1 MNNNPKRYCRNPEV
15 AFAQMGDEL
24 VMMSEQQGQYLG
36 LNAIAADI
44 WELLDT
50 PKDFAQLCSALQQ
63 KYQVTTEQCETDVQR
78 FLAQMCEHQLL
89 VTQG

>member
-1 MNNNPKRYCRNPEV
+1 MSDNAVIYCRNPEI

-24 VMMSEQQGQYLG
+24 VMMSEDHGQYLG

-44 WELLDT
+44 WNLLESPMNFT
-50 PKDFAQLCSALQQ
+50 QLCNVLQQ
-63 KYQVTTEQCETDVQR
+63 KYQVTTAQCETDVER
-78 FLAQMCEHQLL
+78 FLVQMCEHQLL